1 VDQGGVFVSEIL
13 VSAIVLTVT
22 LLLIFAWTLFELKL
36 LIAVGEDAVAFSQA
50 NGRMLGLE
58 EIYAVDQEMVSAGHK
73 ASLTYVLASPAK
85 LLETFCL
92 AEDLLQL
99 KQRRSEE
106 AYPDLGLLP
115 LPGPGNAGPE
125 LSPLPELPKPER
137 PGLPA
142 PDDLIHPGIF
152 TPESP

>member
-1 VDQGGVFVSEIL
+1 MSEIL
-13 VSAIVLTVT
+13 ASAIVLTVS
-22 LLLIFAWTLFELKL
+22 LLLIFGLTLFELKL
-36 LIAVGEDAVAFSQA
+36 LIAVGEDAVAFSQT
-50 NGRMLGLE
+50 NGCMLGLE
-58 EIYAVDQEMVSAGHK
+58 EIYVVNKEDVSAGHK
-73 ASLTYVLASPAK
+73 AFLEYVLASPAK
-85 LLETFCL
+85 LLETFSL

-115 LPGPGNAGPE
+115 LPGQDNAGSEIP
-125 LSPLPELPKPER
+125 PLPELPQPDR